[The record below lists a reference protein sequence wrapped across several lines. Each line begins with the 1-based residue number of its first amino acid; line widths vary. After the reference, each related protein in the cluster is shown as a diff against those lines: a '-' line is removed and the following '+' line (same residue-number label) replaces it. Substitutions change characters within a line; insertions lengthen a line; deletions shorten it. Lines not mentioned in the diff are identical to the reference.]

1 MTPAEFK
8 ERMEKLLHL
17 IGWGLQ
23 YYKVWIG
30 LRFHEEQKVGW
41 SLEEQNRAAASFN
54 AFFVAVSS
62 AALDMAL
69 LQFAKVFDTDSRT
82 ASLTILMRA
91 AKADAKLVPHT
102 TPSEL
107 VQASKALD
115 QSKKLVTELKR
126 RRNQEVVHAD
136 ASPAPPISNI
146 KKKDF
151 DQLIER
157 IDGAFQVLHRGHH
170 NSKVDWRI
178 LVSEVDRDTLSLLEV
193 LVAESRASA
202 RERV

>member
-8 ERMEKLLHL
+8 ERLEKLLRV

-23 YYKVWIG
+23 HYTVWIR
-30 LRFHEEQKVGW
+30 LRFHEKEKVNW
-41 SLEEQNRAAASFN
+41 ALEEQNRAAATFN

-82 ASLTILMRA
+82 ASLTNLMRA
-91 AKADAKLVPHT
+91 AKADAKLVPHI

-115 QSKKLVTELKR
+115 QSKKLVTELMR
-126 RRNQEVVHAD
+126 RRNQEVAHAD
-136 ASPAPPISNI
+136 ANPAPPAGNI

-151 DQLIER
+151 DQLIDR
-157 IDGAFQVLHRGHH
+157 IDGAFNVLHRGHH
-170 NSKVDWRI
+170 NGRVDWRF
-178 LVSEVDRDTLSLLEV
+178 LVSDVEQDTLSLLEV
-193 LVAESRASA
+193 LVAESRAST
-202 RERV
+202 RERG